1 MTDPT
6 VIKASGSMVLT
17 NLRII
22 EVSRLRQTTMTIL
35 DSFFEYHPC
44 ESMSVTPRWT
54 LSTIAWAI
62 FS

>member
-1 MTDPT
+1 
-6 VIKASGSMVLT
+6 MVLT